1 MFPSESLCSL
11 QLICKAFFFFFLD
24 NAPTNLFRFEQS
36 LSQSLSTLFY
46 HIPFYQMQT
55 QSSILIKA
63 FTLANTK
70 PQVDQSNIIHE
81 PFPSIRKNLEWLDT
95 LIQAFLVYSKFLLFV
110 QGYKSYSKNKYQKKG
125 KKLKVYFISMKCHL
139 TIAIQMANDTMILTT
154 LNPCTLEHHWCSNQR
169 SCKYL
174 KWHIY

>member
-1 MFPSESLCSL
+1 M
-11 QLICKAFFFFFLD
+11 
-24 NAPTNLFRFEQS
+24 
-36 LSQSLSTLFY
+36 STLFY
-46 HIPFYQMQT
+46 YHIHFYQMHT

-63 FTLANTK
+63 FILANTK

-81 PFPSIRKNLEWLDT
+81 PSSSIKKNLEWLDT

-125 KKLKVYFISMKCHL
+125 KKFKVYFISHL

>member
-1 MFPSESLCSL
+1 
-11 QLICKAFFFFFLD
+11 
-24 NAPTNLFRFEQS
+24 
-36 LSQSLSTLFY
+36 
-46 HIPFYQMQT
+46 MQT

-95 LIQAFLVYSKFLLFV
+95 LIQAFLVYSKFLLLV
-110 QGYKSYSKNKYQKKG
+110 QGYKTWHSYSKNKCWKKG

-169 SCKYL
+169 SCKYFEMAHVIRPSCPSTTWRSSSSSFDGCKTWL
-174 KWHIY
+174 QRKILTNFSKSSPNGSLY